1 MMSITEHSIRFGAG
15 PVPLD
20 MSIRKDVPFWESIEA
35 HYRSIREK
43 AIADA
48 RKEAR
53 QEAKDSFEV
62 EHRALFDQVNSLVQN
77 LEEAIPKAFR
87 EMEEAL
93 THMACT
99 LTKKLM
105 ANIPVDAERIRAVV
119 SEAIGELERE
129 AALQVR
135 IHPEDL
141 ALLSE
146 GIQGNNPAIQFNR
159 GDHLRFTPDE
169 NLTRGGC
176 YIKTP
181 FGDFDAT
188 MESKWARVVA
198 AFQRRPQTPAKTLEA
213 SQKVSETQQDPAS

>member
-1 MMSITEHSIRFGAG
+1 MSLTEHSIRFGAG

-43 AIADA
+43 AIEDA
-48 RKEAR
+48 RKQAR
-53 QEAKDSFEV
+53 QEAKDCFEA

-135 IHPEDL
+135 IHPDDL

-146 GIQGNNPAIQFNR
+146 GTQGNNPAIQFDR
-159 GDHLRFTPDE
+159 GEHLRFTPDE

-198 AFQRRPQTPAKTLEA
+198 AFHRRPQTPTKSLETP
-213 SQKVSETQQDPAS
+213 QEVSEPQQDPTS

>member
-1 MMSITEHSIRFGAG
+1 MSTTEHSIRFGGG

-20 MSIRKDVPFWESIEA
+20 ISIRKDVPFWESIEA

-43 AIADA
+43 AIKDA
-48 RKEAR
+48 RKEAH

-62 EHRALFDQVNSLVQN
+62 EHRALFGQVNSLVQN
-77 LEEAIPKAFR
+77 LEEATPKAFR

-135 IHPEDL
+135 IHPDDL

-146 GIQGNNPAIQFNR
+146 GAKGNNPAIQFDRSEN
-159 GDHLRFTPDE
+159 LRFIPDE

-188 MESKWARVVA
+188 MESKWARVIA
-198 AFQRRPQTPAKTLEA
+198 AFHRRPKPQNHPSKNIP
-213 SQKVSETQQDPAS
+213 SVSGANESIET

>member
-1 MMSITEHSIRFGAG
+1 MMSLTEHSIRFGAG

-119 SEAIGELERE
+119 VRPSGSGARRAAVAVGAHSPRGPCPPERRH
-129 AALQVR
+129 QWKQPG
-135 IHPEDL
+135 HPIRSWR
-141 ALLSE
+141 A
-146 GIQGNNPAIQFNR
+146 PAFHSR
-159 GDHLRFTPDE
+159 
-169 NLTRGGC
+169 
-176 YIKTP
+176 
-181 FGDFDAT
+181 
-188 MESKWARVVA
+188 
-198 AFQRRPQTPAKTLEA
+198 
-213 SQKVSETQQDPAS
+213 

>member
-1 MMSITEHSIRFGAG
+1 MSLTEHSIRFGAG

-43 AIADA
+43 AIKDA
-48 RKEAR
+48 REEAR
-53 QEAKDSFEV
+53 QEAKDSFDV
-62 EHRALFDQVNSLVQN
+62 EHRALFGQVNSLVQN

-99 LTKKLM
+99 LTRKLM

-119 SEAIGELERE
+119 GEAIGELERE

-135 IHPEDL
+135 IHPDDL
-141 ALLSE
+141 ALLRE
-146 GIQGNNPAIQFNR
+146 GAKGNNPATQFDRSEN
-159 GDHLRFTPDE
+159 LRFIPDE

-188 MESKWARVVA
+188 MESKWARVIE
-198 AFQRRPQTPAKTLEA
+198 AFHRRPKPQNRAPENIPSGPQVNESTDK
-213 SQKVSETQQDPAS
+213 

>member
-1 MMSITEHSIRFGAG
+1 MSLTEHSIRFGAG

-146 GIQGNNPAIQFNR
+146 GTQGNNPAIQFDR
-159 GDHLRFTPDE
+159 GEHLRFTPDE

>member
-1 MMSITEHSIRFGAG
+1 MSLTEHSIRFGAG

-43 AIADA
+43 AIEDV
-48 RKEAR
+48 RKEAH
-53 QEAKDSFEV
+53 QEARGSFEV
-62 EHRALFDQVNSLVQN
+62 EHRALFEQVNSVVQN

>member
-1 MMSITEHSIRFGAG
+1 MSITEHSICFGAG

-43 AIADA
+43 AIEDA
-48 RKEAR
+48 RKEAC

-62 EHRALFDQVNSLVQN
+62 EHRALFEQVNSLVQN

-105 ANIPVDAERIRAVV
+105 ANIPVDSERIRAVV

-135 IHPEDL
+135 IHPDDL

-146 GIQGNNPAIQFNR
+146 GAKGNNPAIQFDRSEN
-159 GDHLRFTPDE
+159 LRFIPDE

-188 MESKWARVVA
+188 MESKWARVIA
-198 AFQRRPQTPAKTLEA
+198 AFHRRPKPQNNPPKNIP
-213 SQKVSETQQDPAS
+213 SVSGVDESIET

>member
-1 MMSITEHSIRFGAG
+1 MSITEHSIRFGAG

-20 MSIRKDVPFWESIEA
+20 MSIRKDVPFWESIET

-43 AIADA
+43 AIEDV
-48 RKEAR
+48 RKEAH
-53 QEAKDSFEV
+53 QEAKGSFEA
-62 EHRALFDQVNSLVQN
+62 EHRALFEQVNSVVQN

>member
-20 MSIRKDVPFWESIEA
+20 MSIRKDVPFWESIET

-43 AIADA
+43 AIEDV
-48 RKEAR
+48 RKEAH
-53 QEAKDSFEV
+53 QEAKSSFEV
-62 EHRALFDQVNSLVQN
+62 EHRALFEQVNSVVQN

>member
-1 MMSITEHSIRFGAG
+1 MSITEHSIRFGAG

-20 MSIRKDVPFWESIEA
+20 MSIRKDVPFWESIET

-43 AIADA
+43 AIEDV

-62 EHRALFDQVNSLVQN
+62 EHRALFEQVNSVVQN

-105 ANIPVDAERIRAVV
+105 ANIPVDAERIRAIV

-198 AFQRRPQTPAKTLEA
+198 AFHRRPQTPTKSLET
-213 SQKVSETQQDPAS
+213 SQEISEPQQDPTS

>member
-1 MMSITEHSIRFGAG
+1 MSIAEHSIRFGAG

-20 MSIRKDVPFWESIEA
+20 MSIRKDVPFWESIET

-43 AIADA
+43 AIEDV
-48 RKEAR
+48 RKEAH
-53 QEAKDSFEV
+53 QEAKGSFEA
-62 EHRALFDQVNSLVQN
+62 EHRALFEQVNSVVQN

>member
-1 MMSITEHSIRFGAG
+1 MSLTEHSIRFGAG

-135 IHPEDL
+135 IHPDDL

-146 GIQGNNPAIQFNR
+146 GTKGNNPAIQFDR
-159 GDHLRFTPDE
+159 GEHLRFTPDE

>member
-1 MMSITEHSIRFGAG
+1 FGAG

-20 MSIRKDVPFWESIEA
+20 MSVRKDVPFWESIEA

-48 RKEAR
+48 RKKAL
-53 QEAKDSFEV
+53 QEAKDAFEV
-62 EHRALFDQVNSLVQN
+62 EHRALFDQVNSLVGN

-105 ANIPVDAERIRAVV
+105 ANIPVNAERIRAVV

-146 GIQGNNPAIQFNR
+146 GTQGNNPAIQFNR

>member
-1 MMSITEHSIRFGAG
+1 MSITEHSIRFGAG

-20 MSIRKDVPFWESIEA
+20 MSIRKDVPFWESIET

-43 AIADA
+43 AIEDV
-48 RKEAR
+48 RKEAH
-53 QEAKDSFEV
+53 QEAKGSFEV
-62 EHRALFDQVNSLVQN
+62 EHRALFEQVNSVVQN

>member
-1 MMSITEHSIRFGAG
+1 MSLTEHSIRFGAG

-20 MSIRKDVPFWESIEA
+20 MSIRKDVPFWESIDA

-62 EHRALFDQVNSLVQN
+62 ENRALFDQVNSLVQN

-135 IHPEDL
+135 IHPDDL

-146 GIQGNNPAIQFNR
+146 GTQGNNPAIQFDR
-159 GDHLRFTPDE
+159 GEHLRFTPDE

-198 AFQRRPQTPAKTLEA
+198 AFHRRPQTPTKNLET
-213 SQKVSETQQDPAS
+213 SQEISKPQQDPTS

>member
-1 MMSITEHSIRFGAG
+1 MMSMTEHNIRFGAG
-15 PVPLD
+15 PLPLD

-43 AIADA
+43 AIEVA
-48 RKEAR
+48 REEAR
-53 QEAKDSFEV
+53 QEAKESFDV
-62 EHRALFDQVNSLVQN
+62 EHRALFGQVNNVVQN

-119 SEAIGELERE
+119 GEAIGELERE

-135 IHPEDL
+135 IHPDDL

-146 GIQGNNPAIQFNR
+146 GTKGNNPAIQFDRSGN
-159 GDHLRFTPDE
+159 LRFIPDE

-188 MESKWARVVA
+188 MESKWAQVIA
-198 AFQRRPQTPAKTLEA
+198 AFHRRPKPQNHPPKNKPTA
-213 SQKVSETQQDPAS
+213 SGVDESIET

>member
-1 MMSITEHSIRFGAG
+1 MSITEHSIRFGAG

-20 MSIRKDVPFWESIEA
+20 MSIRKDVPFWESIET

-43 AIADA
+43 AIEDV

-62 EHRALFDQVNSLVQN
+62 EHRALFEQVNSVVQN

>member
-20 MSIRKDVPFWESIEA
+20 MSISKDVPFWESIET

-43 AIADA
+43 AIEDV

-62 EHRALFDQVNSLVQN
+62 EHRALFEQVNSVVQN

>member
-1 MMSITEHSIRFGAG
+1 MSLTEHSIRFGAG

-105 ANIPVDAERIRAVV
+105 ANIPVNAERIRAVV

-146 GIQGNNPAIQFNR
+146 GTQGNNPAIQFDR
-159 GDHLRFTPDE
+159 GEHLRFTPDE

>member
-1 MMSITEHSIRFGAG
+1 MSITEHSIRFGAG

-20 MSIRKDVPFWESIEA
+20 MSIRKDVPFWESIET

-43 AIADA
+43 AIEDV
-48 RKEAR
+48 RKEAH

-62 EHRALFDQVNSLVQN
+62 EHRALFEQVNSVVQN

-198 AFQRRPQTPAKTLEA
+198 AFHRRPQTPAKTLEA

>member
-1 MMSITEHSIRFGAG
+1 MSLTEHSIRFGAG

-135 IHPEDL
+135 IHPDDL

-146 GIQGNNPAIQFNR
+146 GTQGNNPAIQFDR
-159 GDHLRFTPDE
+159 GEHLRFTPDE

>member
-20 MSIRKDVPFWESIEA
+20 MSIRKDVPFWESIET

-43 AIADA
+43 AIEDV
-48 RKEAR
+48 RKEAH

-62 EHRALFDQVNSLVQN
+62 EHRALFEQVNSVVQN

-119 SEAIGELERE
+119 SEAIGELEGE

>member
-1 MMSITEHSIRFGAG
+1 M
-15 PVPLD
+15 
-20 MSIRKDVPFWESIEA
+20 
-35 HYRSIREK
+35 
-43 AIADA
+43 

-62 EHRALFDQVNSLVQN
+62 EHRALFEQVNSVVQN

-93 THMACT
+93 THIACT

-146 GIQGNNPAIQFNR
+146 GTQGNNPAIQFDR
-159 GDHLRFTPDE
+159 GEHLRFTPDE

-198 AFQRRPQTPAKTLEA
+198 AFHRRPQTPTKSLET
-213 SQKVSETQQDPAS
+213 SQEVSEPQQDPTT

>member
-20 MSIRKDVPFWESIEA
+20 MSIRKDVPFWESIET

-43 AIADA
+43 AIEDV
-48 RKEAR
+48 RKEAH
-53 QEAKDSFEV
+53 QEAKGSFEA
-62 EHRALFDQVNSLVQN
+62 EHRALFEQVNSVVQN

>member
-20 MSIRKDVPFWESIEA
+20 MSIRKDVPFWESIET

-43 AIADA
+43 AIEDV

-62 EHRALFDQVNSLVQN
+62 EHRALFEQVNSVVQN

>member
-1 MMSITEHSIRFGAG
+1 MSLTEHSIRFGAG

-20 MSIRKDVPFWESIEA
+20 MSVRKDVPFWESIEA

-48 RKEAR
+48 RKKAL
-53 QEAKDSFEV
+53 QEAKDAFEV
-62 EHRALFDQVNSLVQN
+62 EHRALFDQVNSLVGN

-105 ANIPVDAERIRAVV
+105 ANIPVNAERIRAVV

-146 GIQGNNPAIQFNR
+146 GTQGNNPAIQFDR
-159 GDHLRFTPDE
+159 GEHLRFTPDE

>member
-20 MSIRKDVPFWESIEA
+20 MSISKDVPFWESIET

-43 AIADA
+43 AIEDV
-48 RKEAR
+48 RKEAH
-53 QEAKDSFEV
+53 QEAKGSFEV
-62 EHRALFDQVNSLVQN
+62 EHRALFEQVNSVVQN

>member
-20 MSIRKDVPFWESIEA
+20 MSIRKDVPFWESIET

-43 AIADA
+43 AIEDV
-48 RKEAR
+48 RKEAH
-53 QEAKDSFEV
+53 QEAKGSFEV
-62 EHRALFDQVNSLVQN
+62 EHRALFEQVNSVVQN